1 VLVWRRVNE
10 IPPDDDA
17 HARACYPRDCYR
29 DEILESSLL
38 IRLLL
43 IGVLLVVAA
52 FLSGSEAALF
62 SLNTIQIERL
72 REKHGV
78 VGRIIA
84 TLLQRPTSLLTTF
97 LVGNTLVHVGFA
109 ITVTSAALL
118 IYGEGGEYI
127 AIAVATVLLLLF
139 GAVTPKSLA
148 VHYPDCFALWVAW
161 PIRIF
166 AYLVIPLRWL
176 LRKLIDMAMGVR
188 VTRPMAS
195 MPEDEFKSF
204 DAIRDGEA
212 IIDRGERELIQRVF
226 EFGDQR
232 VSQIMTPRTD
242 IFALEVTEPLAAV
255 LPKIKEARFS
265 RVPVYEG
272 TIDRIIG
279 VLYAK
284 DLLPYSRHPELEI
297 RLRDMLHPVYFVP
310 ESKRIDELLR
320 EFQRNKV
327 HMAVVVDEYG
337 GVSGLVTME
346 DALEELVGEIV
357 DEFDTEEVLYRQVDA
372 QTCLVAARLPLDE
385 FNERMGVQIPKDNLD
400 TIGGYVFHLFGKL
413 PKRGESI
420 TAHGLTFTIEHIK
433 GTRLLEIRV
442 RREGP

>member
-1 VLVWRRVNE
+1 
-10 IPPDDDA
+10 
-17 HARACYPRDCYR
+17 
-29 DEILESSLL
+29 LESSLL

-43 IGVLLVVAA
+43 ISILLIFAA
-52 FLSGSEAALF
+52 LFSGSEVALF
-62 SLNTIQIERL
+62 SLNTVQIERL
-72 REKHGV
+72 RARHSV
-78 VGRIIA
+78 VGRLVTA
-84 TLLQRPTSLLTTF
+84 LLQRPTRLLLTF
-97 LVGNTLVHVGFA
+97 LVGNALVRVAFA
-109 ITVTSAALL
+109 VTVTSTALL
-118 IYGEGGEYI
+118 VYGEGGKYI
-127 AIAVATVLLLLF
+127 AIAAATILLLLF
-139 GAVTPKSLA
+139 GAVIPKSLA
-148 VHYPDCFALWVAW
+148 ARFPDRVALWVAW
-161 PIRIF
+161 PMRILSSLF
-166 AYLVIPLRWL
+166 LPLRWT
-176 LRKLIDMAMGVR
+176 LRKLGDAVVGVD
-188 VTRPMAS
+188 VARPLALMT
-195 MPEDEFKSF
+195 EDEFEGLRELSE
-204 DAIRDGEA
+204 GEA
-212 IIDRGERELIQRVF
+212 LVDQDERALIQRVF

-242 IFALEVTEPLAAV
+242 IFALEATEPLAAV

-265 RVPVYEG
+265 RIPVYEG
-272 TIDRIIG
+272 TIDQTIG

-284 DLLPYSRHPELEI
+284 DLLPYSRHPELEM

-327 HMAVVVDEYG
+327 HMAIVVDEYG

-346 DALEELVGEIV
+346 DALEELVGEII
-357 DEFDTEEVLYRQVDA
+357 DEFDTEEVLCRQLDA
-372 QTCLVAARLPLDE
+372 QTFLVAARLPIDE
-385 FNERMGVQIPKDNLD
+385 FNERLGVEIPKDNLD